1 MIFCTYHSNV
11 TDSSYHSS
19 RCKLHSSTRDLK
31 TRRFFHFEKI
41 NTTQQRC
48 WAHDDRIGWSTN
60 SLRICEIMVDDVS
73 FHDKRISMSPKNVK
87 NKQSLTSRFF
97 ELFSLRTRI
106 VDAGSKPQGGL
117 DRGVCLFL
125 VNHATSLLSISCTLS
140 KIRKDNGLSRKGRW
154 FILVHQQFAS
164 WKQNVPN
171 FHAEGLLWRHIQ
183 AFALLL
189 QYMDHQAHL
198 HAVVDYFLG
207 QRP

>member
-1 MIFCTYHSNV
+1 LVFCTYHSNV
-11 TDSSYHSS
+11 TDDSYHSS

-73 FHDKRISMSPKNVK
+73 FHDRRNSMSPKNVK
-87 NKQSLTSRFF
+87 NGQFLTSRFF
-97 ELFSLRTRI
+97 ELFSLRTRL

-117 DRGVCLFL
+117 DRAVCLFL
-125 VNHATSLLSISCTLS
+125 VNHATSLLFTSCTLS
-140 KIRKDNGLSRKGRW
+140 KIGKDNGLSRKGRW
-154 FILVHQQFAS
+154 FILVHKQLAS

-171 FHAEGLLWRHIQ
+171 IHAEGLLWRHFQ
-183 AFALLL
+183 AFALLP
-189 QYMDHQAHL
+189 QYMDHRGRLL
-198 HAVVDYFLG
+198 HVVDYFLG